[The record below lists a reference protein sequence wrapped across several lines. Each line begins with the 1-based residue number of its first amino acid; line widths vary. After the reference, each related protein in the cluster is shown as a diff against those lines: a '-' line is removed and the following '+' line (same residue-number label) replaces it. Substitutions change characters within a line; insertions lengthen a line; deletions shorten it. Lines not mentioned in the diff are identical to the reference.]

1 MRGKNHYN
9 WLEVSHSEGNARSE
23 SAKNDDDWAQIPK
36 HMRRHRD
43 LNRQQHLIHDK
54 TEAI

>member
-23 SAKNDDDWAQIPK
+23 SAKNVDDWAQIPK